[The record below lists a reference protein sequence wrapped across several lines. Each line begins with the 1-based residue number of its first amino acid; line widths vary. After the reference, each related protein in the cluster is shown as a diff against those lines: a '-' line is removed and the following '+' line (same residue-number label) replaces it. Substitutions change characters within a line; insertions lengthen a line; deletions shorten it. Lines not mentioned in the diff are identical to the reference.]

1 MCERQIQKDPFQ
13 TGSGV
18 VLFVDLANHIRI
30 YSPPFLEKRK
40 AFEIAVDQPQPAK
53 DETAEETLGAL
64 DPEFHL
70 VDAEEPEKEKSYGE
84 GSECGLQ
91 KLTRAQRK
99 RLRKRKLKESAS
111 VRRKIIGPLVPS
123 GYEDVGEA
131 EQTDQQNKKA

>member
-1 MCERQIQKDPFQ
+1 M
-13 TGSGV
+13 S
-18 VLFVDLANHIRI
+18 
-30 YSPPFLEKRK
+30 
-40 AFEIAVDQPQPAK
+40 QPQPAK
-53 DETAEETLGAL
+53 DETTEDTLGAL
-64 DPEFHL
+64 DPEFHVA

-111 VRRKIIGPLVPS
+111 VRRKIIGPLLPS
-123 GYEDVGEA
+123 GYEDIGEA